1 MSRLIVKNIP
11 KFVGEKELT
20 GFFGKAGQVTDCKI
34 AEKNGVSRRFC
45 FIGNFCVYSPRFQ
58 DSRGGT

>member
-20 GFFGKAGQVTDCKI
+20 TFFNKIGPITDCKI
-34 AEKNGVSRRFC
+34 AERNGVSRRFC
-45 FIGNFCVYSPRFQ
+45 FIGMV
-58 DSRGGT
+58 

>member
-45 FIGNFCVYSPRFQ
+45 FIGNFCAYSPRF
-58 DSRGGT
+58 